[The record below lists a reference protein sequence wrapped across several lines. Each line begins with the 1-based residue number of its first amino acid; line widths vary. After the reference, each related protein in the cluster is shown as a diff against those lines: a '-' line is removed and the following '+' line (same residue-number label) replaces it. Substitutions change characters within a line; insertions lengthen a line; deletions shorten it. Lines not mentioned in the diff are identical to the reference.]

1 MLIRDIIVMLGENFM
16 ERINRDNYLSIL
28 KNFKDQQIIK
38 VITGIRRCGKSTL
51 LEIYQDYLRNNGIKE
66 EQIISINFENADYEE
81 LLDRKK
87 LYKYIK
93 DKLVIGEKT
102 YVFLDEVQ
110 NVSEFEKTVDSLFIN
125 KDVDLYITGSNAYL
139 LSSELATLLTGRYV
153 EIKMLPLSFK
163 EYVSAFADKTDISRK
178 FRDYLRYSSFPQAI
192 ELYKINPLNI
202 TMFLDGIYNTVLFK
216 DVMQR
221 KNITDRNILERVTK
235 YLYDNIGNRT
245 SIKSITDNIEGI
257 EGKKSYNTIANYVDA
272 LMDSYL
278 VFKAGRYDIKGKEFL
293 KTQEKYYVVDIGL
306 RYYMLG
312 QSSGRDMGHIL
323 ENVVY
328 LELLRR
334 GYDVYIG
341 KYDDLEVDF
350 VAKKPENTVYYQV
363 ALTIRGE
370 NDKANGIL
378 DRELMPLKRIDD
390 NYPKYILTLDDDLDA
405 DFDGIKKINVL
416 DWLLKDND

>member
-1 MLIRDIIVMLGENFM
+1 M
-16 ERINRDNYLSIL
+16 ERINRENYLSIL

-51 LEIYQDYLRNNGIKE
+51 LEMFGDYLKENGVE
-66 EQIISINFENADYEE
+66 EKQIISINFENADYEE
-81 LLDRKK
+81 LQDRKK
-87 LYKYIK
+87 LYEYIK
-93 DKLVIGEKT
+93 AKLVIGEKT
-102 YVFLDEVQ
+102 YVFLDEIQ
-110 NVSEFEKTVDSLFIN
+110 NVPEFEKTVDSLFIN

-139 LSSELATLLTGRYV
+139 LSSELATLLTGRYI

-163 EYVSAFADKTDISRK
+163 EYMLAFEDKTDISRK
-178 FRDYLRYSSFPQAI
+178 FRDYLRYSSFPQAV
-192 ELYKINPLNI
+192 ELYKVNSENIN
-202 TMFLDGIYNTVLFK
+202 MFLDGIYNTVLFK

-221 KNITDRNILERVTK
+221 KGITDKNVLERVTK

-245 SIKSITDNIEGI
+245 SMKSISDNIEGI
-257 EGKKSYNTIANYVDA
+257 EKNSSYNTISNYVDS
-272 LMDSYL
+272 LIDSYL
-278 VFKAGRYDIKGKEFL
+278 VFKANRYDIKGKEFL
-293 KTQEKYYVVDIGL
+293 KTKEKYYAVDIGL

-312 QSSGRDMGHIL
+312 QGSGRDMGHIL

-334 GYDVYIG
+334 GYEVYIG

-350 VAKKPENTVYYQV
+350 VAKKPENTIYYQV
-363 ALTIRGE
+363 ALTTRGE
-370 NDKANGIL
+370 GEEDNKIL
-378 DRELMPLKRIDD
+378 NRELTPLKKIND

-416 DWLLKDND
+416 DWLLEERDSSY

>member
-1 MLIRDIIVMLGENFM
+1 M

-87 LYKYIK
+87 LHKYIK

-216 DVMQR
+216 DAMQR

-334 GYDVYIG
+334 GYNVYIG

>member
-1 MLIRDIIVMLGENFM
+1 M
-16 ERINRDNYLSIL
+16 ERINRDHYLSIL

-51 LEIYQDYLRNNGIKE
+51 LEIYRDYLRDSMVE
-66 EQIISINFENADYEE
+66 ESQIISINFEDADYEK
-81 LLDRKK
+81 LLDRRK
-87 LYKYIK
+87 LYDYIK
-93 DKLVIGEKT
+93 TRLVKGKKT
-102 YVFLDEVQ
+102 YVFLDEIQ
-110 NVSEFEKTVDSLFIN
+110 NVNEFEKTVDSLFIN

-139 LSSELATLLTGRYV
+139 LSSELVTLLTGRYI

-163 EYVSAFADKTDISRK
+163 EYVSAFKDKTDLSRK
-178 FRDYLRYSSFPQAI
+178 FRNYLRYSSFPQAV
-192 ELYKINPLNI
+192 ELYKVNPENI
-202 TMFLDGIYNTVLFK
+202 TLFLDGIYHTILLK

-221 KNITDRNILERVTK
+221 KGITDKNVLEKVTK

-245 SIKSITDNIEGI
+245 SIKSISDNIEGV
-257 EGKKSYNTIANYVDA
+257 EKNSSYNTIANYIDA
-272 LMDSYL
+272 LIDSYL
-278 VFKAGRYDIKGKEFL
+278 IFKANRYDIKGREYL
-293 KTQEKYYVVDIGL
+293 KTQEKYYAVDIGL

-312 QSSGRDMGHIL
+312 QSSAKDMGHIL

-334 GYDVYIG
+334 GYEVYIG
-341 KYDDLEVDF
+341 KYDELEVDF

-363 ALTIRGE
+363 ALTTRTEE
-370 NDKANGIL
+370 NAKNTIL
-378 DRELMPLKRIDD
+378 DRELAPLKRIND

-416 DWLLKDND
+416 DWLLEE